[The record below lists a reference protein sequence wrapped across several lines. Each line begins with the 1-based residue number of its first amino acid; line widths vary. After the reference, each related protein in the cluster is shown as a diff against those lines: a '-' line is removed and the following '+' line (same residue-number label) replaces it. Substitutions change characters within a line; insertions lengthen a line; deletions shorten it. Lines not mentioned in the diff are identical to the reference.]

1 MNITLDP
8 VDFLKLIAGM
18 PVRKDGCRLVLADMS
33 FDFMRLAIDVME
45 EGVKSLPE
53 TARRPT

>member
-1 MNITLDP
+1 MNITLDA

-18 PVRKDGCRLVLADMS
+18 PVRKNGVRLIFADMS

-45 EGVKSLPE
+45 EGVKSMPE
-53 TARRPT
+53 AAAP

>member
-1 MNITLDP
+1 MNITLDA

-45 EGVKSLPE
+45 EGAKSMPE
-53 TARRPT
+53 AAAP